1 MPSTDDGSRS
11 SPSETVGPR
20 RCLEW
25 HHAQMTTG
33 AATPAL
39 AAVQRAGVEHR
50 VHRYVHDP
58 SRSGYGDEAVDAL
71 GVDPAR
77 VCKTLIV
84 AADALLAVAVVPVA
98 AQLDLKRFAGCV
110 DAKRAVLAPARG
122 AERATGYVLG
132 AISPIGQKRS
142 LPTVVD
148 HSVAALDS
156 VFVSGGRRG
165 LEIELA
171 MEDLVRLT
179 GARIAPIARGAG

>member
-1 MPSTDDGSRS
+1 MVDPL
-11 SPSETVGPR
+11 PMFPLNTVLFPGVTVPLTVFEDR
-20 RCLEW
+20 YRAMV
-25 HHAQMTTG
+25 HHLLRVEG
-33 AATPAL
+33 RL
-39 AAVQRAGVEHR
+39 AARDAVEL
-50 VHRYVHDP
+50 
-58 SRSGYGDEAVDAL
+58 DEVMVGALRFDEDGAV
-71 GVDPAR
+71 R
-77 VCKTLIV
+77 CFV

-110 DAKRAVLAPARG
+110 DAKRAVLAPARD